1 MSRDSRTETRR
12 EKMPYCPTCKKEYP
26 LGTTICVDCNVSL
39 IDNKAADL
47 VSLVSLNNKEQA
59 ERFVA
64 YLKEQEIES
73 TYEYGVREDNYRIY
87 VDKKDKRAAMKGF
100 ITFQTAEKRSR
111 AGDAAP
117 MCFIELVDFDENM
130 AKTVKKAKRTR
141 RSSKKAAEAP
151 AEAPVTE
158 APVVEEAPVAEAEAP
173 AKEEAPAE

>member
-1 MSRDSRTETRR
+1 
-12 EKMPYCPTCKKEYP
+12 MPYCPTCKKEYP

-87 VDKKDKRAAMKGF
+87 VDKKDKRAAMKA
-100 ITFQTAEKRSR
+100 Q
-111 AGDAAP
+111 
-117 MCFIELVDFDENM
+117 V
-130 AKTVKKAKRTR
+130 
-141 RSSKKAAEAP
+141 
-151 AEAPVTE
+151 
-158 APVVEEAPVAEAEAP
+158 
-173 AKEEAPAE
+173 